1 MILAWMLACQQGEKI
16 TDTSSAE
23 VTPAQTA
30 RMYRLT
36 HTQWNH
42 AIDDLLGLDG
52 TQYSENF
59 IGETLGSGFDNDAD
73 TLVVSS
79 LLFQDYQ
86 RAAEGLARKVA
97 GDASVY
103 QQIVPED
110 LRPDIVEVAFSQR
123 LEAEEGTAVVG
134 GLVSNGTAYN
144 LWSEG
149 VLSMR
154 VELDNA
160 GLYRF
165 SAMLRGTDCGDDV
178 GALFELS
185 VGGNIVLDGFV
196 LGEEEVS
203 VDVPLE
209 PGRYEV
215 AVAFRNDC
223 YDSELGYDRN
233 LIIDYVDVEGGTDLG
248 HSSSSIDDLYGW
260 VDRITTRA
268 YRRNLSS
275 EEKEQ
280 WHHVFDQGAELIQS
294 GDEYVDGV
302 RLVLIAL
309 LQSPHFLYR
318 IEDTPSRKALSN
330 AELAAKLSFQ
340 LCDMPPDEQMRS
352 DVEEGQFFDSYSDHV
367 SRLLNAPCG
376 QKKIL
381 DFHHALL
388 HTKGYSNMFKSDELW
403 DEVLNEYMVQEVEA
417 FVEEVVYTENG
428 SLFELYTAPFT
439 MANDR
444 IAALYEQEGASEEFV
459 RIELDPARRSG
470 LLTLSGVLAYQSDAA
485 QSNPIHRGVFIN
497 TELLCVDLPPPPDM
511 VEPLPVQEDGQ
522 TNRERI
528 DQHTGEGTC
537 GASCHAGLI
546 NPPGFA
552 FENYD
557 ELGRYRSEE
566 GGLPVDATGSYYFDD
581 HSNFVDGVSF
591 SQALASS
598 KKAHRCYTKKLTQF
612 ILGRSLTSEEEI
624 LSTEMAEVSLE
635 GASIVSLVYD
645 MVHDPIFTMRGE

>member
-1 MILAWMLACQQGEKI
+1 MLAWVLACQQGEKI
-16 TDTSSAE
+16 TDTASAE
-23 VTPAQTA
+23 VTPAQSA

-97 GDASVY
+97 GDVSVY
-103 QQIVPED
+103 QQVVPED
-110 LRPDIVEVAFSQR
+110 LRPDVVGVAFSQR

-134 GLVSNGTAYN
+134 AVVSNGTAYN

-154 VELDNA
+154 VDLENG

-165 SAMLRGTDCGDDV
+165 TAALNGSDCGDDI

-196 LGEEEVS
+196 LGEELVS

-209 PGRYEV
+209 PGNYEV

-223 YDSELGYDRN
+223 YDPDLGYDRN
-233 LIIDYVDVEGGTDLG
+233 LIIDYIDVEGGADWG
-248 HSSSSIDDLYGW
+248 ESASSKEDLYGW
-260 VDRITTRA
+260 VDRITAQA
-268 YRRNLSS
+268 YRRTLTS
-275 EEKEQ
+275 EEREL
-280 WHHVFDQGAELIQS
+280 WYGVFDQGPDLIQG
-294 GDEYVDGV
+294 GDDFVDGV
-302 RLVLIAL
+302 RMVLIAL

-318 IEDTPSRKALSN
+318 IEDTPSGQSLS
-330 AELAAKLSFQ
+330 AEELAAKLSFQ
-340 LCDMPPDEQMRS
+340 LCDMPPDAQLRS
-352 DVEEGQFFDSYSDHV
+352 DVESDVFFETYSDHV
-367 SRLLNAPCG
+367 SRLLNSPCG

-381 DFHHALL
+381 DFHHAIL
-388 HTKGYSNMFKSDELW
+388 HTKGYSNMFKTDELW
-403 DEVLNEYMVQEVEA
+403 DEVLNEYMLQEVEA

-428 SLFELYTAPFT
+428 SLYDLYTAPFT

-444 IAALYEQEGASEEFV
+444 IAPLYEQELSSSEFV

-497 TELLCVDLPPPPDM
+497 TDLLCVDLPPPPDV
-511 VEPLPVQEDGQ
+511 VEPLPVQEEGQ

-528 DQHTGEGTC
+528 DLHTGEGTC
-537 GASCHAGLI
+537 GAACHAGLI

-552 FENYD
+552 FEHYD
-557 ELGRYRSEE
+557 ELGRYRTEE
-566 GGLPVDATGSYYFDD
+566 GGAPVDASGTYYFDD
-581 HSNFVDGVSF
+581 EANFIDGITF
-591 SQALASS
+591 TQAMATS
-598 KKAHRCYTKKLTQF
+598 KKAHRCYTKKLSQYL
-612 ILGRSLTSEEEI
+612 LGRGLADGEEEMISI
-624 LSTEMAEVSLE
+624 LTEDSLSGVSI
-635 GASIVSLVYD
+635 ASLVYNIL
-645 MVHDPIFTMRGE
+645 HEPTFTARGE

>member
-1 MILAWMLACQQGEKI
+1 MLAWFLACQQGEKI
-16 TDTSSAE
+16 TDTASAE
-23 VTPAQTA
+23 VTPAQSA

-36 HTQWNH
+36 HSQWNH
-42 AIDDLLGLDG
+42 AVDDLLGLDG

-103 QQIVPED
+103 QQVVPED
-110 LRPDIVEVAFSQR
+110 LRPDIVDVAFSQR

-134 GLVSNGTAYN
+134 AVVSNGTAYN

-154 VELDNA
+154 VELENG

-165 SAMLRGTDCGDDV
+165 FAALNGSDCGDDI

-196 LGEEEVS
+196 LGEELVS

-209 PGRYEV
+209 AGNYEV
-215 AVAFRNDC
+215 AIAFRNDC
-223 YDSELGYDRN
+223 YDPDLGYDRN
-233 LIIDYVDVEGGTDLG
+233 LIIDYIDVEGGTDWG
-248 HSSSSIDDLYGW
+248 ASASTKEELYGW
-260 VDRITTRA
+260 VDRITAQA
-268 YRRNLSS
+268 YRRTLTN
-275 EEKEQ
+275 EERDL
-280 WHHVFDQGAELIQS
+280 WRGVFDQGPELIQG
-294 GDEYVDGV
+294 GDDFVDGV
-302 RLVLIAL
+302 RMVLIAL

-318 IEDTPSRKALSN
+318 IEDTPSGHSLS
-330 AELAAKLSFQ
+330 AEELAAKLSFQ
-340 LCDMPPDEQMRS
+340 LCDMPPDEQIRT
-352 DVEEGQFFDSYSDHV
+352 DVETGVFFDTYSDHV
-367 SRLLNAPCG
+367 SRLLNSPCG
-376 QKKIL
+376 QQKIL
-381 DFHHALL
+381 GFHHALL
-388 HTKGYSNMFKSDELW
+388 HTKGYSNMFKTDELW
-403 DEVLNEYMVQEVEA
+403 DEVLNEYMMQEVEA

-428 SLFELYTAPFT
+428 SLYDLYTAPFT

-444 IAALYEQEGASEEFV
+444 IALLYEQELSSSEFV
-459 RIELDPARRSG
+459 RIELDPERRSG

-497 TELLCVDLPPPPDM
+497 TDLLCVDLPPPPDV
-511 VEPLPVQEDGQ
+511 VEPLPVQEEGQ

-528 DQHTGEGTC
+528 DLHTGDGTC
-537 GASCHAGLI
+537 GAACHAGLI

-552 FENYD
+552 FEHYD
-557 ELGRYRSEE
+557 ELGRYRTEE
-566 GGLPVDATGSYYFDD
+566 GGAPVDASGIYYFDD
-581 HSNFVDGVSF
+581 EVNFVDGITF
-591 SQALASS
+591 TEAMATS
-598 KKAHRCYTKKLTQF
+598 KKAHRCYTKKLSQYL
-612 ILGRSLTSEEEI
+612 LGRGLVDGEEEMISI
-624 LSTEMAEVSLE
+624 LTEDSLSGVSI
-635 GASIVSLVYD
+635 SDLVYNI
-645 MVHDPIFTMRGE
+645 VHDPTFTARGE